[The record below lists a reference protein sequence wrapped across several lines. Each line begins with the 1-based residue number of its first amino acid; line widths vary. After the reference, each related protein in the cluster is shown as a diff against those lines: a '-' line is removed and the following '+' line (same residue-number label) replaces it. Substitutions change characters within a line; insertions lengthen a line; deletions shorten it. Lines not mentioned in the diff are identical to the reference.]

1 VTEQMDKIIS
11 AEHRLDDARNLVE
24 AIFVLAKDLKG
35 IADPIKTSA
44 NLAGEKIIEALALLE
59 QARNVAR

>member
-1 VTEQMDKIIS
+1 VTEQTDKIIT

-24 AIFVLAKDLKG
+24 AVFILSKDIGGL
-35 IADPIKTSA
+35 ADPIKTAS
-44 NLAGEKIIEALALLE
+44 NLAGEKIIEAIALLE